1 MDSRYIAT
9 VNEVM
14 RRFLTMPNNNTDF
27 NFSLKETSHLYTEIK
42 EDGLKEFYCC
52 EIVNCHDRGIQL
64 DDFERIK
71 KSFDADF
78 LRNNHLMVE
87 RVAVKAVVKV
97 SAYEHSILVY
107 LSFRG

>member
-9 VNEVM
+9 VNEIM
-14 RRFLTMPNNNTDF
+14 HRFLMMPNNNTDF
-27 NFSLKETSHLYTEIK
+27 DFSLKEISHLYTEIK

-52 EIVNCHDRGIQL
+52 EIVNRHDRGIQL

-71 KSFDADF
+71 KNFDADF
-78 LRNNHLMVE
+78 LRTNHLLVE